1 MKREKRKKDSRTES
15 LRKIKSE
22 RLILQDN
29 GDHYYTI
36 METKHKE
43 TERKHVQAHIKN
55 LINLAMNFQMIKPKN
70 PTS

>member
-43 TERKHVQAHIKN
+43 TERKHVQA
-55 LINLAMNFQMIKPKN
+55 Q
-70 PTS
+70 